1 MKSGTFHGLPTYILS
16 NDHLTIEILQNAG
29 PRIVRLHP
37 AGREQNLFAELPHK
51 QLPSPH
57 GPYTLYGGHRLWHA
71 PETEARTYV
80 PDDEGLRVEEIEN
93 GVRMWLKADPH
104 SHITKA
110 LELRLDPRRPA
121 LTVQHILSNEG
132 LWPVQLAA
140 WGITQFA
147 PGGLAILP
155 QTTTPLDESAL
166 QPNRQ
171 LVLWPY
177 TKWHD
182 ERLELH
188 DDYILV
194 RSQPGNEARFK
205 IGYLN
210 RGQGNHGPDNTVW
223 AGHLGQGVFF
233 RKRYRSQPELPHPD
247 MGCNTE
253 AFTDEGS
260 LELETL
266 SPLTELPPGGSLE
279 HTELWQLYDADGV
292 EPQIEAIR
300 EFIGGLGLEGA

>member
-1 MKSGTFHGLPTYILS
+1 LKSGTFHGLPTYILS
-16 NDHLTIEILQNAG
+16 NAYLTIEFLQNAG
-29 PRIVRLHP
+29 PRIVRLGP
-37 AGREQNLFAELPHK
+37 AGSEHNLFAELPHK

-71 PETEARTYV
+71 PETQARTYV

-93 GVRMWLKADPH
+93 GARMRLKADPH
-104 SHITKA
+104 SHITKTI
-110 LELRLDPRRPA
+110 ELRLDPEQA
-121 LTVQHILSNEG
+121 AATVQHTLFNEG

-140 WGITQFA
+140 WGITQLA
-147 PGGLAILP
+147 PGGVAILP
-155 QTTTPLDESAL
+155 QTTFPLDESAL
-166 QPNRQ
+166 LPNRQ
-171 LVLWPY
+171 LILWPY
-177 TKWHD
+177 TKWQD
-182 ERLELH
+182 KRLELH

-210 RGQGNHGPDNTVW
+210 RSRSPDSAAW

-233 RKRYRSQPELPHPD
+233 CKRYRSQPEQPYPD

-266 SPLTELPPGGSLE
+266 SPLTELAPGGSLT
-279 HTELWQLYDADGV
+279 HTERWEIYDAEGV
-292 EPQIEAIR
+292 KPQIEAIR
-300 EFIGGLGLEGA
+300 EFIGSLELDEG